1 MPPKRKTATRSTRRN
16 KKEEEEQDQQLLE
29 EDVPE
34 VEEREGKKKKAEP
47 EPEEKQE
54 QPEKELTKENIEPEA
69 EPALSSISSRIPSPV
84 KKHPLGSN
92 KPDLEFKKTEQ
103 AINQNFVSKNLPKLS
118 SIIDDLKSSKADALF
133 DELKSSTETRFKT
146 SDDLINSL
154 TSRNQQLSIEL
165 EELRGRLSELENNPN
180 GDVQPIANEEESFQN
195 ELILDMMEQIVG
207 LRIHSVEDTD
217 EALSFDCSQSGK
229 NGVLDYKL
237 TIPKEDSSE
246 IIYTPVNKEESND
259 LKKYLPEYFFDDLT
273 FPIDTVSLIY

>member
-1 MPPKRKTATRSTRRN
+1 MNQAPKKQARGR
-16 KKEEEEQDQQLLE
+16 
-29 EDVPE
+29 
-34 VEEREGKKKKAEP
+34 GKKKKVEP
-47 EPEEKQE
+47 EAEEKHE
-54 QPEKELTKENIEPEA
+54 QPENELTKENIEPEE
-69 EPALSSISSRIPSPV
+69 EPAVPSKKQQSKVSPITTSKSIAPASPSKRVSSISSRIPSPV
-84 KKHPLGSN
+84 KKHPLGSS
-92 KPDLEFKKTEQ
+92 KPDLELKKTEQ
-103 AINQNFVSKNLPKLS
+103 VINQNFLSKNLPKLS
-118 SIIDDLKSSKADALF
+118 SIIDDLKTSKADALF

-229 NGVLDYKL
+229 NGG
-237 TIPKEDSSE
+237 
-246 IIYTPVNKEESND
+246 
-259 LKKYLPEYFFDDLT
+259 KYNYRLFN
-273 FPIDTVSLIY
+273 IVSH

>member
-1 MPPKRKTATRSTRRN
+1 MFQKLKSVSIRSKQQIEETNICLTQAPKKQARGRGK
-16 KKEEEEQDQQLLE
+16 Q
-29 EDVPE
+29 
-34 VEEREGKKKKAEP
+34 KKKVDP
-47 EPEEKQE
+47 EIEEKQE
-54 QPEKELTKENIEPEA
+54 QLEKELTKENIEPDA
-69 EPALSSISSRIPSPV
+69 EPVVPSKKQQSKVSPITTSKSIAPASPSKRVSSISSRIPSPV
-84 KKHPLGSN
+84 KKHPLGSS

-118 SIIDDLKSSKADALF
+118 SIIDDLKSSKSDALF

-180 GDVQPIANEEESFQN
+180 GDVQPIVNEEESFQN

-229 NGVLDYKL
+229 NGGKYNYMLLNIVSHGL
-237 TIPKEDSSE
+237 T
-246 IIYTPVNKEESND
+246 
-259 LKKYLPEYFFDDLT
+259 LFF
-273 FPIDTVSLIY
+273 